1 MAICS
6 LSLGFVSRSEGR
18 SSVGF
23 GAYITGSQG
32 HDQRTGISYN
42 YSNKKEVIHSRILAP
57 EDAPAW
63 ALNSHTLWNR
73 VEQFEDDL
81 ADLRFVGHPYD
92 EERNK
97 RSLDAKE
104 KFLSSTQTAQTIM
117 GAIPLELTKEQAE
130 ACVERFLNNR
140 FVSRKLVTEYAIHWD
155 KGNPHFHA
163 QISRRALIDGELS
176 VRKDREITS
185 KPALMITRKEWEVA
199 VNQELAM
206 AGHEVRID
214 SRSLEDQGSFFMATH
229 HEGWFAQRLA
239 ERGEYSRIVV
249 DNEEI
254 RQRNIEIMCERPEAI
269 IHDLALKRTTFTRK
283 HIEEEII
290 RRVGGD
296 ERLYMILKAKVDEFE
311 IPHELILKT
320 SNEDIVY
327 EGYASDV
334 KGLAVKLTDILL
346 SDSGSAHHVGHNL
359 NREKIYTS
367 SHYKQQ
373 EESLLGMADRLN
385 QRASKSI
392 SSEKIDQGIRNLEQ
406 WTSREKG
413 HDFKFFPEQIAAI
426 HHLCS
431 GGDIRVLNGK
441 AGTGKT
447 TLLKAVAQIYANE
460 GYRVIGTSFQGKAVE
475 IMEQD
480 IGIPCR
486 TLDSLK
492 HSWASY
498 EEKKAIVESG
508 RLWGDPY
515 LHAFNRMK
523 ELEKSRFSS
532 KDVILVDEANMI
544 GGALWEPFLK
554 EASSQGAKVLI
565 IQDPAQIKSRD
576 PGDFGR
582 LFAERY
588 GFAET
593 SNVVRQKVEWQ
604 RQCSVMIND
613 HRVLDGLRPYNER
626 GHLHWFETGADAHR
640 QMVKDY
646 LAHMKSNPYEAR
658 MVLAYTNKEVFELN
672 QLIRS
677 ELKVQ
682 GLLREH
688 FHVAGSEYSI
698 GDVIRFTE
706 NDHHGRFV
714 KSTNFWTEHNKGVKN
729 GSLGT
734 IMAFDQRRQQ
744 LTVSLD
750 GERIVKFKAD
760 DYKEFTLGYAM
771 GIHKSEGSTT
781 GKTFLSPDPLM
792 DPHTFLVS
800 MTRHMHDIQIYVNH
814 EQFVDFKDLVDQL
827 SHGGMRDT
835 LADYQVS
842 DAQRPYL
849 ARVQNYKDL
858 IAEVGMMREEMEW
871 TSYKGKAKDAVLTKN
886 DDEAS
891 KKPEPL
897 YKQAAYSAYQL
908 LFEQKE
914 EAAKEILADWGNHL
928 PYVRLAGIRRD
939 VLEVDAGFRTRLLS
953 DLEHRASISAQGYM
967 GMVREARKL
976 WSTIEATH
984 PGALSQTH
992 ELYGDYSEIK
1002 SKRDFMASIIHE
1014 NPRLYR
1020 QFFGVKQEENTEI
1033 HKDYWGGRVLAEDM
1047 VYFAGVK
1054 DQTKAHYKEHE
1065 RNIYREGLT
1074 DQQKQDFDLVNSYLH
1089 MRNRAATVYGQIKK
1103 HEENSVQVSSNS
1115 LVTQEEFRKC
1125 KALRDALALQ
1135 IVSPGGQVQQHLEL
1149 LKIDENKLLEHAIG
1163 GQTRALIKEYKEI
1176 HDVQTRANLADK
1188 LMLQRA
1194 HDKSKHIMKEAD
1206 VDFNRLTFDVAFNK
1220 GVLSGEITSD
1230 VQPDEIYK
1238 PIKDYLSKSHE
1249 VARLWSM
1256 VQAKGKESDLA
1267 LEPMAIMN
1275 ESTQKPEW
1283 LQLLTAR
1290 NQNAEALVQNQV
1302 ALVAFKSMRPEG
1314 EAKLYAQA
1322 QKSSSK
1328 EISRSPTYNAQYE
1341 VYKERPNYLSAD
1353 VVLDAAQGRYT
1364 DIVPRILGQPST
1376 KQSNKTQLRFGGD
1389 GKLSF
1394 TIAGSKAGLWYD
1406 FSTSEKG
1413 NIFHLIQREKGV
1425 DFRGAVEYLA
1435 QELNMN
1441 SQDLARRPI
1450 EKRHEE
1456 PTIDQKLEDAQKLK
1470 AVEDLYTKAQPI
1482 KGSVVETYLRRERS
1496 IHGALSDDLKYL
1508 PKGTSFLYNGEQ
1520 KMLGH
1525 DCFAAFGRKADGS
1538 LSVVQ
1543 VTKLNRDG
1551 TRAKNQEG
1559 DKLNKIQYGLSRES
1573 FVTLQEGS
1581 GPVFIAEGLETA
1593 MSIKETGVAGKI
1605 VASLGIHNM
1614 ANYNGPERTIVLC
1627 ADNDEHKPTSQT
1639 HLLVQKSM
1647 EALEDK
1653 GHTVD
1658 VLKPSTP
1665 GQDFNDV
1672 LKEQG
1677 SKGVAEYVKQYIE
1690 DVSITQGLP
1699 NVAEPKTTL
1708 DEDSRIRMNDTLMDR
1723 AAASF
1728 DDLFKDLKS
1737 TTDPFAKE
1745 KLLEKLDEKMKLLA
1759 KDPTIIQSIKAINE
1773 PIGAKLEE
1781 AHLNL
1786 QEHDRNKQREFGM
1799 EM

>member
-6 LSLGFVSRSEGR
+6 LSMGFVSRSEGR
-18 SSVGF
+18 SSVGS
-23 GAYITGSQG
+23 GAYITGSRG

-117 GAIPLELTKEQAE
+117 GAIPLELSREQAE
-130 ACVERFLNNR
+130 ACVDRFLNNR

-163 QISRRALIDGELS
+163 QISRRALMDGEFS

-185 KPALMITRKEWEVA
+185 KPEFMITRKEWEVA

-206 AGHEVRID
+206 AGHDVRID

-254 RQRNIEIMCERPEAI
+254 RHRNIEIMCERPEAI

-296 ERLYMILKAKVDEFE
+296 ERLYIILKAKVDEIE
-311 IPHELILKT
+311 IPSELILKT
-320 SNEDIVY
+320 TNEDIVY

-334 KGLAVKLTDILL
+334 KGLAVKLTDKLL
-346 SDSGSAHHVGHNL
+346 SANGVAHHVGHNL
-359 NREKIYTS
+359 NRDKIYTS
-367 SHYKQQ
+367 THYQQ
-373 EESLLGMADRLN
+373 HEESLLGMADRLN
-385 QRASKSI
+385 QRVSKSV
-392 SSEKIDQGIRNLEQ
+392 STEKIDQGIRNLEQ

-413 HDFKFFPEQIAAI
+413 HDFKFFPEQMAAI

-498 EEKKAIVESG
+498 EEKKALVESG
-508 RLWGDPY
+508 RLWGNPY

-532 KDVILVDEANMI
+532 KDVIIMDEANMI

-604 RQCSVMIND
+604 RQCSVMLND
-613 HRVLDGLRPYNER
+613 HRVLDGLRPYQAN

-646 LAHMKSNPYEAR
+646 VSHMRCNPFETR
-658 MVLAYTNKEVFELN
+658 MVLAYTNKEVYELN

-677 ELKVQ
+677 ELKGQSV
-682 GLLREH
+682 LKEH

-714 KSTNFWTEHNKGVKN
+714 KSTNFWSEHNKGVKN

-734 IMAFDQRRQQ
+734 IISFDQRNHQ
-744 LTVSLD
+744 LTVRLE

-760 DYKEFTLGYAM
+760 EYKEFTLGYAM
-771 GIHKSEGSTT
+771 GVHKAEGSTFD
-781 GKTFLSPDPLM
+781 KTFVLPDSIM
-792 DPHTFLVS
+792 DPSTTLVAMS
-800 MTRHMHDIQIYVNH
+800 RHRLDMQIYVNH
-814 EQFVDFKDLVDQL
+814 EQFIDFKDLVDQL

-842 DAQRPYL
+842 DAQKPYL

-858 IAEVGMMREEMEW
+858 IAEVGMVREEMEW
-871 TSYKGKAKDAVLTKN
+871 SSYQGKTK
-886 DDEAS
+886 DEAS
-891 KKPEPL
+891 AKSGDETDKKPEPF
-897 YKQAAYSAYQL
+897 YKQAAYGAYQQ

-914 EAAKEILADWGNHL
+914 EAAKEILEDWGNHL

-967 GMVREARKL
+967 VMVRETRKL
-976 WSTIEATH
+976 WSTLEVTH

-992 ELYGDYSEIK
+992 ELFKDYAELK
-1002 SKRDFMASIIHE
+1002 SKRDFMASVIHE

-1020 QFFGVKQEENTEI
+1020 QFFGVKQEENTET
-1033 HKDYWGGRVLAEDM
+1033 HKDYWGDKVLPEDM

-1054 DQTKAHYKEHE
+1054 DQAKAHYKEHE
-1065 RNIYREGLT
+1065 RNMYREGLT
-1074 DQQKQDFDLVNSYLH
+1074 DEQKQDFDLVSSYVQ
-1089 MRNRAATVYGQIKK
+1089 MRNQAATVYGQIKK
-1103 HEENSVQVSSNS
+1103 LEENVVQVSSNS
-1115 LVTQEEFRKC
+1115 LLTQEEFKRC
-1125 KALRDALALQ
+1125 QALRDELALQ
-1135 IVSPGGQVQQHLEL
+1135 IVSPGGQVQAHLEQ
-1149 LKIDENKLLEHAIG
+1149 LKIDESKLLEHAIG
-1163 GQTRALIKEYKEI
+1163 GQTRMMVNEYKDARELQSRSEI
-1176 HDVQTRANLADK
+1176 ASKLLLQQSHQT
-1188 LMLQRA
+1188 
-1194 HDKSKHIMKEAD
+1194 SKQIMKE
-1206 VDFNRLTFDVAFNK
+1206 VGLDFNRLNFDVAFNQGIQEGK
-1220 GVLSGEITSD
+1220 IDGALR
-1230 VQPDEIYK
+1230 PDDIYK
-1238 PIKDYLSKSHE
+1238 AIKDYMEPSRE
-1249 VARLWSM
+1249 VARLWNM
-1256 VQAKGKESDLA
+1256 AQAKGKEHKA
-1267 LEPMAIMN
+1267 QTEPMEIMN
-1275 ESTQKPEW
+1275 QSPMKQEW
-1283 LQLLTAR
+1283 LRMIQLR
-1290 NQNAEALVQNQV
+1290 NVNAATLIQNQ
-1302 ALVAFKSMRPEG
+1302 AAMITLGSMRERIEDRIYQQAAKGQKLVAQHMPPVQQTAVANLQPADQSKPRITQQNMIPVEKIL
-1314 EAKLYAQA
+1314 EVAK
-1322 QKSSSK
+1322 
-1328 EISRSPTYNAQYE
+1328 
-1341 VYKERPNYLSAD
+1341 
-1353 VVLDAAQGRYT
+1353 GRFM
-1364 DIVPRILGQPST
+1364 DLVPRILNRNPDI
-1376 KQSNKTQLRFGGD
+1376 KESNKSV
-1389 GKLSF
+1389 LSF
-1394 TIAGSKAGLWYD
+1394 GSLKFSLTGKKAGLWYD
-1406 FSTSEKG
+1406 FKTMKGGNIISLIQMEKG
-1413 NIFHLIQREKGV
+1413 LDFKGALNHL
-1425 DFRGAVEYLA
+1425 AS
-1435 QELNMN
+1435 ELNVR
-1441 SQDLARRPI
+1441 SYDHI
-1450 EKRHEE
+1450 
-1456 PTIDQKLEDAQKLK
+1456 
-1470 AVEDLYTKAQPI
+1470 YTTPI
-1482 KGSVVETYLRRERS
+1482 KSQIEISAEDIADKNSRLQSVVDLFSKSKDIQCTVAETYLRQERAIQGS
-1496 IHGALSDDLKYL
+1496 LSKDLRFL
-1508 PKGTSFLYNGEQ
+1508 PKGTQFAY
-1520 KMLGH
+1520 KGH
-1525 DCFAAFGRKADGS
+1525 THALRQDCFAAFGRQANGE

-1543 VTKLNRDG
+1543 VTKLNKDG
-1551 TRAKNQEG
+1551 TRAIDADG
-1559 DKLNKIQYGLSRES
+1559 DKIKKLQYGLSKGS
-1573 FVTLQEGS
+1573 FVTIQEGKQNR
-1581 GPVFIAEGLETA
+1581 VFIAEGLETA
-1593 MSIKETGVAGKI
+1593 LSIKETGINDKI
-1605 VASLGIHNM
+1605 VAALGIHNI
-1614 ANYNGPERTIVLC
+1614 ANYKGPEKTIILC
-1627 ADNDEHKPTSQT
+1627 ADNDEHKTNS
-1639 HLLVQKSM
+1639 
-1647 EALEDK
+1647 
-1653 GHTVD
+1653 HTFKVIETTAEKFKANNLAVD
-1658 VLKPSTP
+1658 IIKPVTP
-1665 GQDFNDV
+1665 GHDFNDV
-1672 LKEQG
+1672 LKNHG
-1677 SKGVAEYVKQYIE
+1677 SAAVNEYVKLCLE
-1690 DVSITQGLP
+1690 AKFNSGLTRS
-1699 NVAEPKTTL
+1699 ELIK
-1708 DEDSRIRMNDTLMDR
+1708 E
-1723 AAASF
+1723 ASYLEG
-1728 DDLFKDLKS
+1728 LFKKFDATKELDVMERTELRHQITDRMETLNKTLGPAIADLK
-1737 TTDPFAKE
+1737 AV
-1745 KLLEKLDEKMKLLA
+1745 
-1759 KDPTIIQSIKAINE
+1759 NE
-1773 PIGAKLEE
+1773 PVGAKLEE
-1781 AHLNL
+1781 MYRREL
-1786 QEHDRNKQREFGM
+1786 QREQSRERGY
-1799 EM
+1799 EMSL